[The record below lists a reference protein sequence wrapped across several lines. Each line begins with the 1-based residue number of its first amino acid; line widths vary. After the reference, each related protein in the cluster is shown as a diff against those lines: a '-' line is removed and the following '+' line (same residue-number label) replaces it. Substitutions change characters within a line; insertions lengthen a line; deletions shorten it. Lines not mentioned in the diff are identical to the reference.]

1 MTGRAQRMTSTA
13 APSTVMTARA
23 RTRTAHVR
31 AAASVRRIR
40 PGFAVIRYGCMA
52 GSDLGVQ
59 KVLEGAVEENAGAGI
74 ACFAA
79 QRLGEEGG
87 GGAQYLAVVLVGL
100 LEAAG
105 ELVGGV
111 VECGDE
117 VVGGEGG
124 DVVLV
129 EEVVERVR
137 VRGDDLFEREGLG
150 GGHGSPSWGWGAGA
164 GLVGSAGPRRG
175 GGGSAAGAGPRSR
188 RPWTGAPSRWSGRRR
203 ACPPP
208 RAGCRARSRRRPSGR
223 APVRTSCASAWRV
236 LSGASLR

>member
-13 APSTVMTARA
+13 APSTVMTTRA
-23 RTRTAHVR
+23 RTRTAPTRSAV
-31 AAASVRRIR
+31 SVRRIR
-40 PGFAVIRYGCMA
+40 PGLAVIRYGCMA

-74 ACFAA
+74 AFFAA

-87 GGAQYLAVVLVGL
+87 GGTQYLAVVLVGL

-117 VVGGEGG
+117 VVGGEG
-124 DVVLV
+124 
-129 EEVVERVR
+129 VVERVR

-175 GGGSAAGAGPRSR
+175 WVVSAVCAGPRSR

>member
-111 VECGDE
+111 GECGDE

-150 GGHGSPSWGWGAGA
+150 GGHGSPSWSTAPTRW
-164 GLVGSAGPRRG
+164 
-175 GGGSAAGAGPRSR
+175 RSR
-188 RPWTGAPSRWSGRRR
+188 SSNRPGPTRTAGSWSTQP
-203 ACPPP
+203 C
-208 RAGCRARSRRRPSGR
+208 ARSRTPTCTRSATRPS
-223 APVRTSCASAWRV
+223 S
-236 LSGASLR
+236 